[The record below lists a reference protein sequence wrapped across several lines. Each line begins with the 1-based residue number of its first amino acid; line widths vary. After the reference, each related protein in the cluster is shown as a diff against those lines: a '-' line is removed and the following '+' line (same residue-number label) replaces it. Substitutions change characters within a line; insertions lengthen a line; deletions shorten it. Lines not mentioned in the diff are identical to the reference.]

1 MNLVVAIVL
10 RFAVIVLGYACACI
24 AASGFLNFVT
34 LGSLG
39 FDLDEAGGVA
49 TGSMLFTVP
58 VVALLIAY
66 FCFFPSMLVIVVAE
80 VLGKRD
86 WLFHALGGALVA
98 LVFLSI
104 IAMVDDEKDLM
115 GDARF
120 SLLMVGGGLVGGL
133 AYWLIAG
140 RGSGTWREAGRLQP
154 LTPPD
159 PPGS

>member
-1 MNLVVAIVL
+1 MNLVVAIML

-39 FDLDEAGGVA
+39 FNLDEAGSIA

-58 VVALLIAY
+58 IVALLIAY

-86 WLFHALGGALVA
+86 WLFHALGGGLVA
-98 LVFLSI
+98 LVFVSI
-104 IAMVDDEKDLM
+104 VAMVDHEKDLM

-120 SLLMVGGGLVGGL
+120 TLLMIGGGIVGGL

-140 RGSGTWREAGRLQP
+140 HSSGTWRNEMLR
-154 LTPPD
+154 D
-159 PPGS
+159 PPAPPL